1 MEGTWGGGGSKR
13 TNNPESII
21 KSLLGLLARKTR
33 YNYHLARQ
41 GSGFSILLVVP
52 KPFISVWLSLTYNS
66 MHDVSEQKFLS
77 GQFFTSSFFLIPLF
91 TILRALEL
99 YFQGM
104 IQISCLLTNNINFS
118 IGCSTGC
125 TGTLVV
131 HRCNSSPCV
140 CHRIQ
145 VFTTVE

>member
-1 MEGTWGGGGSKR
+1 MWREPGGGGGSKR

-66 MHDVSEQKFLS
+66 MHDLSAQKFLS
-77 GQFFTSSFFLIPLF
+77 GQVFTSSFFSFRYLLF
-91 TILRALEL
+91 
-99 YFQGM
+99 
-104 IQISCLLTNNINFS
+104 
-118 IGCSTGC
+118 
-125 TGTLVV
+125 
-131 HRCNSSPCV
+131 
-140 CHRIQ
+140 
-145 VFTTVE
+145 